1 MCRMLAVVGENAT
14 EARDILA
21 RFRSQ
26 ARASANGPPGDRS
39 HPHGWGLVRAALGKA
54 EYVARRAKD
63 AATDDEYPR
72 TVAGLR
78 DAGLYL
84 AHVRNASV
92 GRAELPNTHPFLAQG
107 WAFCH
112 NGTIK
117 ESRRLEL
124 AGETYE
130 GSTDSERYFRLF
142 LRNLRGPAGV
152 EDALRHAVETVDAGH
167 RYSSLTCL
175 FTNGRTLYGYR
186 RVGSEIGRCGTKE
199 CQMEYYSLGWGR
211 VGKSVVVAQE
221 PTYLGEVRD
230 WQVVPND
237 GFLTW
242 TPGAAPTVTPLN
254 PNPAPTI
261 R

>member
-1 MCRMLAVVGENAT
+1 MCRMLAVAGRDVA
-14 EARDILA
+14 EAREILG
-21 RFRSQ
+21 RFRAQ
-26 ARASANGPPGDRS
+26 ARASANGPPDDRS
-39 HPHGWGLVRAALGKA
+39 HPHGWGLVRGGRGRA
-54 EYVARRAKD
+54 EYVARRASN
-63 AATDDEYPR
+63 AATDDAYPR
-72 TVAGLR
+72 VVAGLHE
-78 DAGLYL
+78 AEFFL
-84 AHVRNASV
+84 AHFRNASV
-92 GRAELPNTHPFLAQG
+92 GRAELPNTHPFVAEG

-117 ESRRLEL
+117 ESGRLET
-124 AGETYE
+124 AGHPYE

-142 LRNLRGPAGV
+142 LHNLAAPGV
-152 EDALRHAVETVDAGH
+152 EEALRLTVQKIDAGH
-167 RYSSLTCL
+167 RYSSITCL
-175 FTNGRTLYGYR
+175 FTDGRTLYGYR
-186 RVGSEIGRCGTKE
+186 RVGSEIGDCGTKE

-230 WQVVPND
+230 WQVVPDD

-254 PNPAPTI
+254 PNPAPAI